1 MRTENTLNTDT
12 LIDTEMAKRGRNHVR
27 STQVLIPDTLSAQPV
42 HPERMADL
50 TSSLVVRSPAD
61 TKSPTGQEGQPHSP
75 STETESRVIIMIR
88 W

>member
-12 LIDTEMAKRGRNHVR
+12 LIDMETAKRGRNRVW
-27 STQVLIPDTLSAQPV
+27 STQVLIPDSLSAQAV

-50 TSSLVVRSPAD
+50 TSSLAVRSPAD
-61 TKSPTGQEGQPHSP
+61 TKSPTGQEGQPHHP
-75 STETESRVIIMIR
+75 SIENESHVIIMIR